1 MKMRLCGI
9 LTIVMLSGACIAGTQ
24 VDEDSEPA
32 DSQSESPASAPKES
46 DSLRKEIARLRSEN
60 RNLRSELRIS
70 QIECKRSE
78 QERSEA
84 QDLIRNLAVS
94 LGIRAGKKDIS
105 ELCDDIR
112 IRLAHEWTLTRG
124 SEELSEGEWETIH
137 FCLEGWDEI
146 VEKIQ
151 NYENFVKEYQKKKII
166 ILEK

>member
-9 LTIVMLSGACIAGTQ
+9 FAIVMLSGACIAGTQ

-46 DSLRKEIARLRSEN
+46 DSLRQEIDRLRSEN
-60 RNLRSELRIS
+60 QNLRRELQDAQFRS
-70 QIECKRSE
+70 SRSE

-94 LGIRAGKKDIS
+94 LGIRAEKKDIS

-112 IRLAHEWTLTRG
+112 IRLAHEWTRTRKI
-124 SEELSEGEWETIH
+124 EELNEDEWEVIH
-137 FCLEGWDEI
+137 ICFGGWDEI

>member
-1 MKMRLCGI
+1 MKMRLYGI
-9 LTIVMLSGACIAGTQ
+9 FAIVMLSGACIAGTQ

-32 DSQSESPASAPKES
+32 DSQSESPASAPKEA
-46 DSLRKEIARLRSEN
+46 DRLRQEIADLRSEN
-60 RNLRSELRIS
+60 QNLRNKLRIS

-84 QDLIRNLAVS
+84 RDLIRNLAVS
-94 LGIRAGKKDIS
+94 LGIRAEKKDIS

-124 SEELSEGEWETIH
+124 CEELSEGEWEAIH
-137 FCLEGWDEI
+137 VCLGGWDEI